1 MLLILQNLFLHA
13 IFAAIPAVGFAML
26 FNVPKSALKYC
37 AMGGAIVYTC
47 REFFMTLHLT
57 IELSTFLASVIIG
70 IIALYW
76 SKKNLVPRPIYTVA

>member
-47 REFFMTLHLT
+47 REFFMNIFSFCYYWNYCT
-57 IELSTFLASVIIG
+57 I
-70 IIALYW
+70 
-76 SKKNLVPRPIYTVA
+76 LV